1 MQDMLAVH
9 VAYFEASVVLI
20 KKGPYTASQGCL
32 SLLVHDVAFW

>member
-9 VAYFEASVVLI
+9 VAYLEASVVLL
-20 KKGPYTASQGCL
+20 KQGPYKAPQGCL